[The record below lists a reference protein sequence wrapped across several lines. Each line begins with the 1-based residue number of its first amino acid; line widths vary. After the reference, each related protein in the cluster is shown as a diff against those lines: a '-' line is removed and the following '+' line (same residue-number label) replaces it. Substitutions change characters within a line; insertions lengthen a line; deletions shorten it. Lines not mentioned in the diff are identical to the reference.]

1 MAVERLNENAGYTSF
16 GGSPTRQ
23 GNTPI
28 STGVFSRFFSRF
40 FARRAKP
47 ALVQQLEQ
55 PIDPNQGPEQ
65 KPPTVIAYK
74 DTGDTIINREL
85 GALYAGGLQKGIP
98 LLVEQELN
106 RKQRYRE
113 YEIMDEY
120 PEIGSAFDIYA
131 DDSTQKSLKGLRW
144 EVKTDSNLMK
154 EEVNTLFEDLR
165 MEDYLWDIV
174 RNTCKYGDCFIELV
188 PDLAKPDEGIKK
200 IKILDPKFIF
210 RIENEYGQ
218 LMGFAQQIP
227 IKSQWNTGGYQGD
240 TLTGA
245 EFVMLDKDQII
256 HFRMANADPAFYP
269 YGKSVAALA
278 RQTFRSLKLME
289 DAMLIYRLSRAP
301 ERRIFYVD
309 VGNLSSSKAYDFIEK
324 MKQAFKKEKYYSQT
338 TGNID
343 GRYNPL
349 APDEDF
355 WVPIAGSKSNTK
367 IDTLPGAQN
376 LGDVDDVQYFRD
388 KLLAALKIPKDY
400 IVEKDKSPERKAN
413 LAQLDTKFARV
424 IVRVQRSI
432 EIGLEALASR
442 HLKIRGFPRSLIRK
456 MRIDLPEPS
465 DMYIKR
471 RLDVDEQKAR
481 VVQAVLGLQLFPRS
495 MIYKDYYNLNDIEV
509 EQIEKELEQDM
520 EKQMEQQQQQMMA
533 QGMGAPMGGGMPPPG
548 GGAMPPPGGEA
559 APGPN
564 PMDSAENTP
573 PTAERV
579 ELLNQ
584 YRLKLLREGKNELAE
599 KLNTRINEILES

>member
-1 MAVERLNENAGYTSF
+1 MAVERLNESEGYTSF

-28 STGVFSRFFSRF
+28 ATGVFSRFFSRF

-47 ALVQQLEQ
+47 ALAQSLEQ

-65 KPPTVIAYK
+65 KAQTVTAYR
-74 DTGDTIINREL
+74 DTGDVIVNREM
-85 GALYAGGLQKGIP
+85 GALFAGGLQKGLP

-120 PEIGSAFDIYA
+120 PEIGAAFDIYA

-144 EVKTDSNLMK
+144 EIKTDSNVMK
-154 EEVNTLFEDLR
+154 DEVNNLFEDMR
-165 MEDYLWDIV
+165 MEDYLWDII
-174 RNTCKYGDCFIELV
+174 RNTCKYGDCFIELI
-188 PDLAKPDEGIKK
+188 PDLMNPNEGIKK

-218 LMGFAQQIP
+218 LQGFAQQIP
-227 IKSQWNTGGYQGD
+227 VKSQWNTGGYQGD

-245 EFVMLDKDQII
+245 EFVILDKDQIV
-256 HFRMANADPAFYP
+256 HFRLANADPAFYP
-269 YGKSVAALA
+269 YGKSIAALA

-355 WVPIAGSKSNTK
+355 WVPISGSKSNTK

-388 KLLAALKIPKDY
+388 KLLASLKIPKDY

-432 EIGLEALASR
+432 EIGLEAIAAR
-442 HLKIRGFPRSLIRK
+442 HLKIKGYPRSLIQK
-456 MRIDLPEPS
+456 MRVDLPEPS

-481 VVQAVLGLQLFPRS
+481 VVQAVLGLQLFPKS
-495 MIYKDYYNLNDIEV
+495 TIYKDYYNLTDMEIEDL
-509 EQIEKELEQDM
+509 EQELEKDM
-520 EKQMEQQQQQMMA
+520 QQQQNQQMQA
-533 QGMGAPMGGGMPPPG
+533 QAAMGGAPGAAPPPDAG
-548 GGAMPPPGGEA
+548 GGAPPPS
-559 APGPN
+559 
-564 PMDSAENTP
+564 PMDSAENAP
-573 PTAERV
+573 PTAERI
-579 ELLNQ
+579 ETLTKLRN
-584 YRLKLLREGKNELAE
+584 KLLVEGNLDLAE
-599 KLNTRINEILES
+599 KLSNRIDEILKN

>member
-1 MAVERLNENAGYTSF
+1 MAAERLNESEGYTSF

-47 ALVQQLEQ
+47 ALAQQLEQ
-55 PIDPNQGPEQ
+55 PVETDPLTQ
-65 KPPTVIAYK
+65 KPLQTFIGTR
-74 DTGDTIINREL
+74 DTGDAVINREV
-85 GALYAGGLQKGIP
+85 GSLYAGGLQKGIP
-98 LLVEQELN
+98 LLIEQELN

-120 PEIGSAFDIYA
+120 PEIGAAFDIYA
-131 DDSTQKSLKGLRW
+131 DDSTQKSLKGERW
-144 EVKTDSNLMK
+144 EVKTDSNLLK
-154 EEVNTLFEDLR
+154 KAVDDLFDELR
-165 MEDYLWDIV
+165 MDDYLWDII

-188 PDLAKPDEGIKK
+188 PDLMNPEEGIKK

-210 RIENEYGQ
+210 RIENQYGQ
-218 LMGFAQQIP
+218 LIGFAQQIP
-227 IKSQWNTGGYQGD
+227 VKAQWNTGGYQGD

-245 EFVMLDKDQII
+245 EFIMLDKDQII
-256 HFRMANADPAFYP
+256 HFRLANSDPAFYP
-269 YGKSVAALA
+269 YGKSIAALS

-355 WVPIAGSKSNTK
+355 WVPIAGSKSSTK

-388 KLLAALKIPKDY
+388 KLLASLKIPKDY

-432 EIGLEALASR
+432 EIGLEALAAR
-442 HLKIRGFPRSLIRK
+442 HLKIKGFPRTLIKQLRVN
-456 MRIDLPEPS
+456 LPEPS

-481 VVQAVLGLQLFPRS
+481 VVQAVLGLQLFPKEK
-495 MIYKDYYNLNDIEV
+495 IYKDYYNLTDDEIKDIEEKV
-509 EQIEKELEQDM
+509 EKENE
-520 EKQMEQQQQQMMA
+520 EMMA
-533 QGMGAPMGGGMPPPG
+533 AQQEQMAAMAPPGAPPGAPPP
-548 GGAMPPPGGEA
+548 
-559 APGPN
+559 APGPA
-564 PMDSAENTP
+564 PMDSAENMP
-573 PTAERV
+573 PTAQPQQERV
-579 ELLNQ
+579 DTLNK
-584 YRLKLLREGKNELAE
+584 LKVKLLKEGKTELAE
-599 KLNTRINEILES
+599 KLENRINEILES

>member
-1 MAVERLNENAGYTSF
+1 MAVERLNESEGYTSF

-28 STGVFSRFFSRF
+28 ATGVFSRFFSRF

-47 ALVQQLEQ
+47 ALAQSLEQ

-65 KPPTVIAYK
+65 KAQTVTAYR
-74 DTGDTIINREL
+74 DTGDVIVNREM
-85 GALYAGGLQKGIP
+85 GALFAGGLQKGIP

-120 PEIGSAFDIYA
+120 PEIGAAFDIYA

-144 EVKTDSNLMK
+144 EIKTDSNVMK
-154 EEVNTLFEDLR
+154 DEVNNLFEDMR
-165 MEDYLWDIV
+165 MEDYLWDII
-174 RNTCKYGDCFIELV
+174 RNTCKYGDCFIELI
-188 PDLAKPDEGIKK
+188 PDLMNPNEGIKK

-218 LMGFAQQIP
+218 LQGFAQQIP
-227 IKSQWNTGGYQGD
+227 VKSQWNTGGYQGD

-245 EFVMLDKDQII
+245 EFVILDKEQIV
-256 HFRMANADPAFYP
+256 HFRLANADPAFYP
-269 YGKSVAALA
+269 YGKSIAALA

-388 KLLAALKIPKDY
+388 KLLASLKIPKDY

-432 EIGLEALASR
+432 EIGLEAIAAR
-442 HLKIRGFPRSLIRK
+442 HLKIKGYPRSLIKK
-456 MRIDLPEPS
+456 MRVDLPEPS

-481 VVQAVLGLQLFPRS
+481 VVQAVLGLQLFPKS
-495 MIYKDYYNLNDIEV
+495 MIYKDYYNLTDVEIEDL
-509 EQIEKELEQDM
+509 EQELEKDM
-520 EKQMEQQQQQMMA
+520 QQQQNQQMQA
-533 QGMGAPMGGGMPPPG
+533 QAAMGAAPGAAPPPAGG
-548 GGAMPPPGGEA
+548 GGAPPPS
-559 APGPN
+559 
-564 PMDSAENTP
+564 PMDSAENAP
-573 PTAERV
+573 PTAERI
-579 ELLNQ
+579 ETLTKLRN
-584 YRLKLLREGKNELAE
+584 KLLVEGNLDLAE
-599 KLNTRINEILES
+599 KLSNRIDEILKN

>member
-1 MAVERLNENAGYTSF
+1 MAAERLNESEGYTSF

-47 ALVQQLEQ
+47 ALAQQLEQ
-55 PIDPNQGPEQ
+55 PVETDPLTQ
-65 KPPTVIAYK
+65 KPLQTFIGTR
-74 DTGDTIINREL
+74 DTGDAVINREV
-85 GALYAGGLQKGIP
+85 GSLYAGGLQKGIP
-98 LLVEQELN
+98 LLIEQELN

-120 PEIGSAFDIYA
+120 PEIGAAFDIYA
-131 DDSTQKSLKGLRW
+131 DDSTQKSLKGERW
-144 EVKTDSNLMK
+144 EVKTDSNLLK
-154 EEVNTLFEDLR
+154 KAVDDLFDELR
-165 MEDYLWDIV
+165 MDDYLWDII

-188 PDLAKPDEGIKK
+188 PDLMNPEEGIKK

-210 RIENEYGQ
+210 RIENHYGQ
-218 LMGFAQQIP
+218 LIGFAQQIP
-227 IKSQWNTGGYQGD
+227 VKAQWNTGGYQGD

-245 EFVMLDKDQII
+245 EFIMLDKDQII
-256 HFRMANADPAFYP
+256 HFRLANSDPAFYP
-269 YGKSVAALA
+269 YGKSIAALS

-355 WVPIAGSKSNTK
+355 WVPIAGSKSSTK

-388 KLLAALKIPKDY
+388 KLLASLKIPKDY

-432 EIGLEALASR
+432 EIGLEALAAR
-442 HLKIRGFPRSLIRK
+442 HLKIKGFPRTLIKQLRVN
-456 MRIDLPEPS
+456 LPEPS

-481 VVQAVLGLQLFPRS
+481 VVQAVLGLQLFPKEK
-495 MIYKDYYNLNDIEV
+495 IYKDYYNLTDDEIKDIEEKV
-509 EQIEKELEQDM
+509 EKENE
-520 EKQMEQQQQQMMA
+520 EMMA
-533 QGMGAPMGGGMPPPG
+533 AQQEQMAAMAPPGAPPGAPPP
-548 GGAMPPPGGEA
+548 
-559 APGPN
+559 APGPA
-564 PMDSAENTP
+564 PMDSAENMP
-573 PTAERV
+573 PTAQPQQERV
-579 ELLNQ
+579 DTLNK
-584 YRLKLLREGKNELAE
+584 LKVKLLKEGKTELAE
-599 KLNTRINEILES
+599 KLENRINEILES

>member
-1 MAVERLNENAGYTSF
+1 MAAERLNESEGYTSF

-28 STGVFSRFFSRF
+28 ATGVFSRFFSRF

-47 ALVQQLEQ
+47 ALAQALEQ
-55 PIDPNQGPEQ
+55 PIDPNLPPEQ
-65 KPPTVIAYK
+65 KPQTLTGYR
-74 DTGDTIINREL
+74 DTGDVIINREM
-85 GALYAGGLQKGIP
+85 GALFAGGLQKGIP

-120 PEIGSAFDIYA
+120 PEIGAAFDIYA

-144 EVKTDSNLMK
+144 EIKTDSTLMK
-154 EEVNTLFEDLR
+154 DEVNNLFEDMR
-165 MEDYLWDIV
+165 MDDYLWDII

-188 PDLAKPDEGIKK
+188 PDLMNPHEGIKK

-218 LMGFAQQIP
+218 LVGFAQQIP
-227 IKSQWNTGGYQGD
+227 VKSQWNTGGYQGD

-245 EFVMLDKDQII
+245 EFVMLDKDQIV
-256 HFRMANADPAFYP
+256 HFRLANADPAFYP
-269 YGKSVAALA
+269 YGKSIAALA

-355 WVPIAGSKSNTK
+355 WVPISGSKSNTK

-388 KLLAALKIPKDY
+388 KLLASLKIPKDY
-400 IVEKDKSPERKAN
+400 IVEKDQSPERKAN

-432 EIGLEALASR
+432 EIGLEAIAAR
-442 HLKIRGFPRSLIRK
+442 HLKIKGYPRSLIQK

-481 VVQAVLGLQLFPRS
+481 VVQAVLGLQLFPKS
-495 MIYKDYYNLNDIEV
+495 MIYRDYYNLTDV
-509 EQIEKELEQDM
+509 EIDELEKELEEDAQKMQD
-520 EKQMEQQQQQMMA
+520 QQMQA
-533 QGMGAPMGGGMPPPG
+533 QAAMGAPGAPPPPAPG
-548 GGAMPPPGGEA
+548 GGAAPP
-559 APGPN
+559 PGPN
-564 PMDSAENTP
+564 PMDSAENAP
-573 PTAERV
+573 PTAERI
-579 ELLNQ
+579 ETLTKLRN
-584 YRLKLLREGKNELAE
+584 KLLVEGNVELAE
-599 KLNTRINEILES
+599 KLSNRIDEILKS

>member
-40 FARRAKP
+40 FSRRAKP

-55 PIDPNQGPEQ
+55 PVDIDV
-65 KPPTVIAYK
+65 PPQERKQTIIAYK

-85 GALYAGGLQKGIP
+85 GNLYAGGLRKGLP

-144 EVKTDSNLMK
+144 EVKTDSNLLK
-154 EEVNTLFEDLR
+154 EEVNSLFEDMR

-188 PDLAKPDEGIKK
+188 PDLHNPGEGFKK

-218 LMGFAQQIP
+218 LLGFAQQIP
-227 IKSQWNTGGYQGD
+227 VKAQWNTGGYQGD

-245 EFVMLDKDQII
+245 EFVMLDKDQIV
-256 HFRMANADPAFYP
+256 HFRMANSDPAFYP

-355 WVPIAGSKSNTK
+355 WVPISGSKSNTK

-432 EIGLEALASR
+432 EIGLETIAAR
-442 HLKIRGFPRSLIRK
+442 HLKLRGYPRSLIRK

-481 VVQAVLGLQLFPRS
+481 VVQAVLGLQLFPKS
-495 MIYKDYYNLNDIEV
+495 MIYKDYYNLNDTEV
-509 EQIEKELEQDM
+509 EELEKELEADM
-520 EKQMEQQQQQMMA
+520 QKQMDQQMQQQQQMMG
-533 QGMGAPMGGGMPPPG
+533 GMPGAVPPPAPGGGMPPP
-548 GGAMPPPGGEA
+548 P
-559 APGPN
+559 APGPS
-564 PMDSAENTP
+564 PMDSAENLP
-573 PTAERV
+573 PTAERI
-579 ELLNQ
+579 ESLNK
-584 YRLKLLREGKNELAE
+584 YKVKLLKEGKTELAE
-599 KLNTRINEILES
+599 KLENRINEILES